1 MKKHYYL
8 LLILFTQFS
17 FCQVF
22 INELDGDTVGSD
34 LLELVELK
42 STTPNY
48 SLSGLVLVLF
58 NGGTSGT
65 SNLSYQ
71 AFDLDGY
78 STDLNGIFLLGR
90 SGVLPTPSIV
100 FSSTFVAAGGLQNGP
115 DGAGLYIGNAS
126 DFPLNTAATT
136 TNLMYGFP
144 YASTSTI
151 SPTILMGVFGYA
163 TCLFENQPTGSVSK
177 SFQRKNDG
185 TWEVKTPTPGIPNDG
200 SGTTLNYVTT
210 TTNLI
215 IDPITTLPTIT
226 EGLTINFTFTTTS
239 AVTTTPLVIN
249 FSLANGSF
257 TATDYSGA
265 LTATIPVGSTS
276 VSKSVLISN
285 DLINDGDEEALFT
298 MQPLSNGY
306 TINNNN
312 TIIRVNNINYN
323 VLPFGTPAN
332 PTFGQVTNTKPT
344 NYYDSIE
351 GLAGAALKQGLQNII
366 ANPTVIHGQNYG
378 DIYDIL
384 RTADQNPENSNQV
397 WLIYT
402 EEGRSKLDEQK
413 GSNNIGKY
421 NREHIYCQSRG
432 GFADATSSFANGIN
446 NWDPAGPDIIA
457 TGHADA
463 HHLRAVDA
471 NENSSRNDRNYGVD
485 YNGPAGSTSNAWK
498 GDVARA
504 LFYMG
509 VRYNGLNVD
518 NGNPSGTPD
527 GHIGDL
533 ATLLTW
539 NHLDPADDF
548 EMNRNNYIYTWQ
560 INRNPFI
567 DYPTLADYIYGSNFG
582 QPWHAPALGTTTFED
597 YNVGVFPN
605 PTTNFIQI
613 TGIKD
618 TATVVIYNVLGEKVL
633 SLSANDNQ
641 IITFDFASGIYNV
654 RISENE
660 QSITKK
666 LIVR

>member
-1 MKKHYYL
+1 MKKLYFF
-8 LLILFTQFS
+8 LILIFS
-17 FCQVF
+17 SQAYSQVV

-34 LLELVELK
+34 LLEFVELK
-42 STTPNY
+42 SATPNY
-48 SLSGLVLVLF
+48 SLTGLVLVFF
-58 NGGTSGT
+58 NGGSAGN

-78 STDLNGIFLLGR
+78 STDLNGILLVGR
-90 SGVLPTPSIV
+90 SGVTPTPSVV
-100 FSSTFVAAGGLQNGP
+100 FSSAFVSAGGLQNGP
-115 DGAGLYIGNAS
+115 DGVGLYIGNPA
-126 DFPLNTAATT
+126 DFPTNTAATN
-136 TNLMYGFP
+136 TNLMNGFA
-144 YASTSTI
+144 YASTATI
-151 SPTILMGVFGYA
+151 SPTVLMGVFGMA
-163 TCLFENQPTGSVSK
+163 SCPFESQPTGSISK

-185 TWEVKTPTPGIPNDG
+185 SWEVKPPTPGLPNDG
-200 SGTTLNYVTT
+200 SGTVLNYVTT
-210 TTNLI
+210 TTNLVV
-215 IDPITTLPTIT
+215 DPVTTLPTIT
-226 EGLTINFTFTTTS
+226 EGQSINFTFTTS
-239 AVTTTPLVIN
+239 AAVTTTPLVVN
-249 FSLANGSF
+249 FSLTNGNF
-257 TATDYSGA
+257 TTTDYSGT
-265 LTATIPVGSTS
+265 LTATIPVGSSS
-276 VSKSVLISN
+276 VTKTIMITN
-285 DLINDGDEEALFT
+285 DLINDGDEEALFS
-298 MQPLSNGY
+298 MLPLASGY

-312 TIIRVNNINYN
+312 FIIRVNNINFT

-332 PTFGQVTNTKPT
+332 PTFGQVANTKPVS
-344 NYYDSIE
+344 YYNSIE
-351 GLAGAALKQGLQNII
+351 GLSGAALKQALQDII
-366 ANPTVIHGQNYG
+366 ANPAVVHGQNYG

-402 EEGRSKLDEQK
+402 EEGRSKLDEQS

-432 GFADATSSFANGIN
+432 GFADATSAVANGIN

-463 HHLRAVDA
+463 HHIRAVDA

-509 VRYNGLNVD
+509 VRYNSLHID

-567 DYPTLADYIYGSNFG
+567 DYPTLADYIYGSNYG
-582 QPWHAPALGTTTFED
+582 QTWHAPALGTVAVAEFK
-597 YNVGVFPN
+597 VSVLPN

-613 TGIKD
+613 SGIED
-618 TATVVIYNVLGEKVL
+618 TATVVFYNSLGNKVL
-633 SLSANDNQ
+633 SVFAHDKET
-641 IITFDFASGIYNV
+641 IYFDFATGIYNV
-654 RISENE
+654 RIVEADKSVV
-660 QSITKK
+660 KK
-666 LIVR
+666 LVVR

>member
-1 MKKHYYL
+1 MKKHYF
-8 LLILFTQFS
+8 LILIFLTQF
-17 FCQVF
+17 FFGQVV

-34 LLELVELK
+34 LLEIVELK

-48 SLSGLVLVLF
+48 SLTGLVLVFF
-58 NGGTSGT
+58 NGGTNGT

-90 SGVLPTPSIV
+90 SAVSPTPSIV
-100 FSSTFVAAGGLQNGP
+100 FSSNFVASGGLQNGP
-115 DGAGLYIGNAS
+115 DGVGLYLGNAS
-126 DFPLNTAATT
+126 DFPINTAATN
-136 TNLMYGFP
+136 TNLIYGFA
-144 YASTSTI
+144 YASTAAI
-151 SPTILMGVFGYA
+151 SPTTLMTVFGLS
-163 TCLFENQPTGSVSK
+163 TCPFESQPTGSVSK

-185 TWEVKTPTPGIPNDG
+185 TWEVKTPTPGVPNDG
-200 SGTTLNYVTT
+200 SGTTLNYVSTSTNLATDSVTTLLTT
-210 TTNLI
+210 T
-215 IDPITTLPTIT
+215 
-226 EGLTINFTFTTTS
+226 EGQSINFTFTTS
-239 AVTTTPLVIN
+239 MAVTTTPLVLN

-257 TATDYSGA
+257 TTADYSGA
-265 LTATIPVGSTS
+265 LTATIPVGSNS
-276 VSKSVLISN
+276 VTKSVIITN

-298 MQPLSNGY
+298 LLPLANGY

-312 TIIRVNNINYN
+312 FTIRVNNINFAI
-323 VLPFGTPAN
+323 LPFGSPAN

-351 GLAGAALKQGLQNII
+351 GLAGTALKQGLQNII
-366 ANPTVIHGQNYG
+366 ANPTIIHGQNYG

-402 EEGRSKLDEQK
+402 EEGRSKLDEQN

-432 GFADATSSFANGIN
+432 GFADATSSFADGIN
-446 NWDPAGPDIIA
+446 NWDPAGPNIIA

-485 YNGPAGSTSNAWK
+485 YNGPTGSTSNAWK

-539 NHLDPADDF
+539 NRLDQADDF

-567 DYPTLADYIYGSNFG
+567 DYPTLADYIYGSNYG
-582 QPWHAPALGTTTFED
+582 QPWHAPALGTATFED
-597 YNVGVFPN
+597 FIVSVFPN

-618 TATVVIYNVLGEKVL
+618 AATVVIYNIMGAKVL

-641 IITFDFASGIYNV
+641 IINFDFATGIYSV
-654 RISENE
+654 RITENDK
-660 QSITKK
+660 SITKK